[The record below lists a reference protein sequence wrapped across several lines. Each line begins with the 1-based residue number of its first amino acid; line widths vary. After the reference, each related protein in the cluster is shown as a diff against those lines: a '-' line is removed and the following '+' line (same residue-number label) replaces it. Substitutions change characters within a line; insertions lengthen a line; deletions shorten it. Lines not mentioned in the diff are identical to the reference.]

1 MLHRNLLLKATS
13 VLLAIFLWFWVLLNE
28 KNPIIEAPVKV
39 EVTTVGLSP
48 KLALQRALPTVEIRV
63 RGLKEDVSE
72 ARDHVDGFVSCRDL
86 EAGSHRLKVQP
97 RGAPEN
103 VTVTNIRPPEV
114 SVVLEEVVSETRP
127 VDLRLVGEPPAGYE
141 LIGAEQRPQVV
152 RLSGPRS
159 RVDRAARVLVTMD
172 LGRAVPEV
180 PISLPVRPVDSSGNK
195 VDRVDASPPRVNV
208 LVTIKL
214 VVSSRTVPVVIK
226 TRGAP
231 PGDVKIASVRVEP
244 PMVTIMG
251 PASRVQEV
259 HEIETE
265 ELSLSGVRDSFAR
278 SIHLI
283 VPEDVNLLTESS
295 VKVSVE
301 VEQVAPVPSPAAKPA
316 EPQQ

>member
-1 MLHRNLLLKATS
+1 MLHRNLLLKTTS
-13 VLLAIFLWFWVLLNE
+13 LLLAIFLWFWVLLNE
-28 KNPIIEAPVKV
+28 ENPIIEAPVKV

-48 KLALQRALPTVEIRV
+48 RLALQRTLPTVEIRV
-63 RGLKEDVSE
+63 RGLKQDVSE
-72 ARDHVDGFVSCRDL
+72 VTDQVDGFVSCRDL
-86 EAGSHRLKVQP
+86 EAGSYRLAVQP
-97 RGAPEN
+97 RAPEN

-114 SVVLEEVVSETRP
+114 PVVLEEVVSETRP

-180 PISLPVRPVDSSGNK
+180 PVSVPVRPVDSSGNK

-208 LVTIKL
+208 LVTMKL
-214 VVSSRTVPVVIK
+214 VVSSRTVPVAIK
-226 TRGAP
+226 TRGAL

-259 HEIETE
+259 NEIETE
-265 ELSLSGVRDSFAR
+265 KLSLSGVRDSFAR

-301 VEQVAPVPSPAAKPA
+301 VEQVAPVPSPAAEPA